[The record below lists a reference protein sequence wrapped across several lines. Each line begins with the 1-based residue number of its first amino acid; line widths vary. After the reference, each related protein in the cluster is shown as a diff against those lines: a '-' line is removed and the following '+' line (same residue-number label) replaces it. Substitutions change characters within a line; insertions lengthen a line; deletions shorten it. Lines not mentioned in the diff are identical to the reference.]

1 MHHAPHH
8 RARPHRGVEGCARRG
23 DLLLDAGR
31 LQHAA
36 RAATARQDELP
47 HQRGVLHDELAPVTV
62 ALRHFGKNL
71 FQAAPRDGVVGRKVG
86 AAEEGRAVGREE
98 DGERP
103 TAQAGHRFDGGLVAL
118 RHVGALVAIHPHR
131 NEQRVDQ
138 SADLGVGVDR
148 PVGLGAPAAHF
159 AADV

>member
-98 DGERP
+98 DGVRRDRKRDAGPPERVVD
-103 TAQAGHRFDGGLVAL
+103 ARADDGVRRLVEQHAGEPVARLVRHPQGGV
-118 RHVGALVAIHPHR
+118 
-131 NEQRVDQ
+131 
-138 SADLGVGVDR
+138 
-148 PVGLGAPAAHF
+148 
-159 AADV
+159 